1 MYRLLKTLVSPE
13 RMTDLTFERLV
24 ELAKAHFNPNPSPII
39 KRYEFNTRS
48 QEEGETVATS
58 VAELCKIAQ
67 YCEYGAVLSDM
78 LCDRLVCRI
87 RDKGVQCRLLRET
100 NLPFDKALEMA
111 LTDETDSRR
120 LTDNGH
126 VTTDYNVPLPTTDK
140 SRETQ
145 ESPTVN
151 HVDRPKQN
159 KSTQPKRT
167 GGPKDQ
173 SCDRCGGK
181 HHPAHCTYKEYECH
195 HCKRCGHLARVCR
208 KVQEEDRGPAGAEQ
222 GRVSKHNQ

>member
-1 MYRLLKTLVSPE
+1 MVAKRWAILLDTVGPTTYRLLKMLVSPE
-13 RMTDLTFERLV
+13 RVTDLTFERLV
-24 ELAKAHFNPNPSPII
+24 ELAKAHFNPKPSPIV

-48 QEEGETVATS
+48 QEEGETVATF

-120 LTDNGH
+120 LTDNGP
-126 VTTDYNVPLPTTDK
+126 VTTEKNYNVPLPTTGK
-140 SRETQ
+140 SRETR
-145 ESPTVN
+145 EYPTV
-151 HVDRPKQN
+151 R
-159 KSTQPKRT
+159 S
-167 GGPKDQ
+167 
-173 SCDRCGGK
+173 S
-181 HHPAHCTYKEYECH
+181 
-195 HCKRCGHLARVCR
+195 
-208 KVQEEDRGPAGAEQ
+208 
-222 GRVSKHNQ
+222 

>member
-1 MYRLLKTLVSPE
+1 MSIPP
-13 RMTDLTFERLV
+13 
-24 ELAKAHFNPNPSPII
+24 AS
-39 KRYEFNTRS
+39 
-48 QEEGETVATS
+48 EGG
-58 VAELCKIAQ
+58 AEAQ

-126 VTTDYNVPLPTTDK
+126 VTTEKNYNVLLPTTDK

-159 KSTQPKRT
+159 KSTQPKQT

-173 SCDRCGGK
+173 RAQRPELSPVRRQA
-181 HHPAHCTYKEYECH
+181 PPCTL
-195 HCKRCGHLARVCR
+195 HLQRV
-208 KVQEEDRGPAGAEQ
+208 
-222 GRVSKHNQ
+222 